1 MSFEQLKQELA
12 NEYPRRSDFRLKGP
26 ILLGSTSR
34 QKWQSSILLTVVFL
48 VLSLPL
54 LYKFS
59 DKLFGSFFGQMSD
72 ENGSP
77 GIICIIRNVTVVITH
92 SVNTI
97 TDNFLITYTSITP

>member
-26 ILLGSTSR
+26 ILLGSSSR
-34 QKWQSSILLTVVFL
+34 QKWQSSILLTVLFL
-48 VLSLPL
+48 ILSLPF

-77 GIICIIRNVTVVITH
+77 SSLGLIVHGFI
-92 SVNTI
+92 
-97 TDNFLITYTSITP
+97 FLLIVRLLLR